1 MATVEKATLKDVP
14 QLCDLLRILFTQEA
28 DFQPDAGKQSA
39 GLRRI
44 IEHPEVGFILVSRDG
59 PTVAGMINVLYSVS
73 TVCGGPV
80 AIFED
85 MVVRPEKRGSGLGS
99 TLLRCAIEMVQ
110 AEGCLPRYG
119 VDRPGKHFGHS
130 LLPAPRLRGF
140 RNDPV
145 TVASSGLKQTS
156 CGPMKL
162 PSAQGAP
169 RSTRSTGATAYPANM
184 LGVFGEGPGPR
195 ETRGC
200 KKGFPGERSH

>member
-110 AEGCLPRYG
+110 AEGCLRAM
-119 VDRPGKHFGHS
+119 VLTDRVNTSAIRFYQ
-130 LLPAPRLRGF
+130 RQGF
-140 RNDPV
+140 
-145 TVASSGLKQTS
+145 VASEMIPLR
-156 CGPMKL
+156 L
-162 PSAQGAP
+162 PLQD
-169 RSTRSTGATAYPANM
+169 
-184 LGVFGEGPGPR
+184 
-195 ETRGC
+195 
-200 KKGFPGERSH
+200 